1 MQQVAVEF
9 GIKDVPLL
17 TDADT
22 SVAQAYDVMQYALGS
37 GEPSHTFVLVG
48 ADGEVLWI
56 KDYGAPDNPD
66 RTMYVEPAEI
76 IELVNSALQ

>member
-1 MQQVAVEF
+1 MAAEF
-9 GIKDVPLL
+9 GITGVPLL

-22 SVAQAYDVMQYALGS
+22 RVSQSYDVMQYALDS

-48 ADGEVLWI
+48 ADGNVLWV
-56 KDYGAPDNPD
+56 KDYGAPDDPD

-76 IELVNSALQ
+76 IGLINSAIQ

>member
-1 MQQVAVEF
+1 MAAEF
-9 GIKDVPLL
+9 GIAGVPLL

-22 SVAQAYDVMQYALGS
+22 RVSQAYDVLQYALAS

-48 ADGEVLWI
+48 ADGDVLWV

-76 IELVNSALQ
+76 IELVRSAIQ

>member
-1 MQQVAVEF
+1 MAAEF
-9 GIKDVPLL
+9 GITGVPQL

-22 SVAQAYDVMQYALGS
+22 RESQAYDVMQYALES

-48 ADGEVLWI
+48 ADGSVLWV

-76 IELVNSALQ
+76 IELIRSAIQ

>member
-1 MQQVAVEF
+1 VAAEF
-9 GIKDVPLL
+9 GITGVPLL

-22 SVAQAYDVMQYALGS
+22 RVSQAYDVMQYALES

-48 ADGEVLWI
+48 ADGSVLWV

-76 IELVNSALQ
+76 IELIRSAIQ